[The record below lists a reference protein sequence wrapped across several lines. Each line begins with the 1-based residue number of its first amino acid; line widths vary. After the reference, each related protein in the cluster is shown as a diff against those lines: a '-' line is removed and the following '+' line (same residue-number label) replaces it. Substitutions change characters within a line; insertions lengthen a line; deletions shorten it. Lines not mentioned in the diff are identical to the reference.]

1 MTMMNNLI
9 RSLLGLALAV
19 AAPASTDWPVLPV
32 TGFIT
37 GRSATQED
45 IAAGNAVFAIGEN
58 ASRPMSMEIPQ
69 FAYWS
74 DEEGRRQPVIVVQAE
89 SGPNGEEIVGL
100 RGLDGSEMVVTL
112 SELTLLG
119 TARPE

>member
-1 MTMMNNLI
+1 M
-9 RSLLGLALAV
+9 
-19 AAPASTDWPVLPV
+19 
-32 TGFIT
+32 T

-69 FAYWS
+69 YAYWS
-74 DEEGRRQPVIVVQAE
+74 DEEGRRHAVIVVQAE
-89 SGPNGEEIVGL
+89 SGPNGEEVVGL